1 GMGGADGRRYL
12 AKKVVVACHG
22 AGAEIECLATL
33 DKNLRTATVGAE
45 PVIQSE
51 PQRVDGEI
59 GSETLRT
66 SGKVHAFSAVIG
78 KEIFGARRPTRCQ
91 RNFYAGARSTAEAR
105 HHEMIF
111 DRPGGGRA
119 ADRCA

>member
-1 GMGGADGRRYL
+1 SGHQGRVDEMGGSAP
-12 AKKVVVACHG
+12 G
-22 AGAEIECLATL
+22 AAG
-33 DKNLRTATVGAE
+33 
-45 PVIQSE
+45 PVMQPE

-119 ADRCA
+119 ADRCAGNLRTGELIEAVGETAGRVQQ